1 MGHVVEYWSTHDF
14 KMSDFELVGYECDE
28 SIKAVMAV

>member
-14 KMSDFELVGYECDE
+14 KMSDFAIE
-28 SIKAVMAV
+28 SSKNTKIK